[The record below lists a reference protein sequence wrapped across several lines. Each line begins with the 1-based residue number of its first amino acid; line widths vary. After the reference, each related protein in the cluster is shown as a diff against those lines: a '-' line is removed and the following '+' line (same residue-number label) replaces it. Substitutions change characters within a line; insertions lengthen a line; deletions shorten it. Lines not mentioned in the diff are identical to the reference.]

1 MRERNLTSKI
11 SDVEKLVLEAFK
23 HITPEKWKA
32 CIEHVI
38 KEEND
43 FAESDAMLEEF
54 ENDDEND
61 DNLEET
67 EMEISEEVPGTLFN
81 AT

>member
-1 MRERNLTSKI
+1 M
-11 SDVEKLVLEAFK
+11 EAFK

-81 AT
+81 ATWIFWKSNMPF